1 MASSVGL
8 SHDTGLLLSDWDH
21 VEQSISVIL
30 TTRIGQRVLRRDFGS
45 EVPDL
50 VGKPMTE
57 RVLLAFY
64 VAAAGAIARW
74 EPRFEVT
81 KCEIPQAGAD
91 GIIEMQIHGIYYPRG
106 HLGDFSTAANKST
119 KVQLNKNLVSNVAA

>member
-1 MASSVGL
+1 MTSSVGL

-30 TTRIGQRVLRRDFGS
+30 TTRLGQRVLRRDFGS

-50 VGKPMTE
+50 IAKPMTQ

-64 VAAAGAIARW
+64 VAVAVAIARW

-81 KCEIPQAGAD
+81 RCVIPTAGAD
-91 GIIEMQIHGIYYPRG
+91 GIIEMQIFGIYYPRG
-106 HLGDFSTAANKST
+106 HLGDFSTAANKTT
-119 KVQLNKNLVSNVAA
+119 KVLLNKNLVSNVVA

>member
-1 MASSVGL
+1 MTSSVGL

-21 VEQSISVIL
+21 VEQSIQVIL
-30 TTRIGQRVLRRDFGS
+30 TTRLGQRVLRRDFGS

-50 VGKPMTE
+50 VGKPMTT

-64 VAAAGAIARW
+64 VAVAGAIARW

-81 KCEIPQAGAD
+81 KCEIPAAGAD
-91 GIIEMQIHGIYYPRG
+91 GVIEMQIHGVYYPRG
-106 HLGDFSTAANKST
+106 HLGDFSTSSSKTT
-119 KVQLNKNLVSNVAA
+119 KVHLNKNQLSSIAA